1 MLMMSLVTQHLQV
14 LSLRAI
20 YRFKVP
26 TLVPADS
33 SITYESLATHVPIP
47 LVSLRRLIR
56 HAMTSNIFY
65 EPSPNHV
72 AHTPSSLMLANDPKI
87 VGWVDLFVENI
98 WPAATY
104 TNEALE
110 KWPRSMS
117 PQETGFS
124 IGVRSAMAQAPMAGK
139 TSLYQEVSKDP
150 AATVRFRDA
159 MEYFSSGE
167 GYEVSSLVKN
177 YDWASLGDGT
187 IVDVSLFFVSQSH
200 YA

>member
-1 MLMMSLVTQHLQV
+1 
-14 LSLRAI
+14 
-20 YRFKVP
+20 
-26 TLVPADS
+26 
-33 SITYESLATHVPIP
+33 
-47 LVSLRRLIR
+47 
-56 HAMTSNIFY
+56 
-65 EPSPNHV
+65 
-72 AHTPSSLMLANDPKI
+72 MLANDPKV
-87 VGWVDLFVENI
+87 VGWVDLFAENI

-110 KWPRSMS
+110 KWPGSMS

-167 GYEVSSLVKN
+167 GYEVSSLVEN
-177 YDWASLGDGT
+177 YDWASLGNGT
-187 IVDVSLFFVSQSH
+187 VVDVRLILVVQYLDFLNTPVKFAVQWSNFQYSSEAPMALHPTNYLSHSLL
-200 YA
+200 